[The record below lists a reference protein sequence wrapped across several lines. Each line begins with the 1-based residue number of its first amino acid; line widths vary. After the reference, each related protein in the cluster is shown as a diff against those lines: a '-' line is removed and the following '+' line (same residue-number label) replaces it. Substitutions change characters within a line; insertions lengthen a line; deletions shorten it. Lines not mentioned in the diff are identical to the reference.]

1 MDGST
6 LEETQSETKL
16 YEEPK
21 YIVFE
26 SCLTELFKTCRECF
40 QPCRCSFTT
49 SGTLVTVL
57 AECHQGHTFQW
68 TSQPHIGKKAAGN
81 ALLSAALLYSGSS
94 PTCTLRMLRQM
105 RVQVLTDRQYY
116 RYQGAYLFPTVNK
129 VYKQQQEGL
138 LEDLGTDPT
147 SLASDGRCDSP
158 GHSAKF
164 LTYSFYSDRLN
175 KIIHFEQV
183 QVKESTEVQASS
195 HMEKEGLVRGLKF
208 MEDNHVHVAS
218 LTTDRHPATKKYMR
232 TAKPGI
238 KHYFD
243 VWHVSKGI
251 KKKLSASSNT
261 VATRDLKQWIPATVN
276 HIYWC
281 AAVSGGDGDLLA
293 AMWKSSVNHVANIH
307 EGHDPS
313 YPRCLHK
320 PNQESAWLQPGSV
333 AHAKFKAIVTAP
345 LLLKDIPQLSPATQ
359 TYGLESFH
367 SVLNNFAP
375 KSTAFSPEGML
386 ERTSLAILHFN
397 ENSCRKQAQTLTAEE
412 RWKLKVPKGR
422 GGHIIACPVKEDATF
437 SYVDILLDETLLRC
451 SSLPSF
457 KAALEEATP
466 LATPPMTSD
475 TYPRQRR
482 EDIIEARKSRFVQH
496 PQ

>member
-1 MDGST
+1 MLPHSR
-6 LEETQSETKL
+6 ETQSETKL

-129 VYKQQQEGL
+129 VYKQQQQGL

-243 VWHVSKGI
+243 VWHVSKGGDNMKNSWI
-251 KKKLSASSNT
+251 QPTEFMKMKTILAMVDSESVSFSKLGIIYRLMRYRCNIQVPT
-261 VATRDLKQWIPATVN
+261 CTDKQR
-276 HIYWC
+276 
-281 AAVSGGDGDLLA
+281 S
-293 AMWKSSVNHVANIH
+293 
-307 EGHDPS
+307 
-313 YPRCLHK
+313 
-320 PNQESAWLQPGSV
+320 
-333 AHAKFKAIVTAP
+333 
-345 LLLKDIPQLSPATQ
+345 
-359 TYGLESFH
+359 
-367 SVLNNFAP
+367 
-375 KSTAFSPEGML
+375 
-386 ERTSLAILHFN
+386 
-397 ENSCRKQAQTLTAEE
+397 
-412 RWKLKVPKGR
+412 
-422 GGHIIACPVKEDATF
+422 
-437 SYVDILLDETLLRC
+437 
-451 SSLPSF
+451 
-457 KAALEEATP
+457 
-466 LATPPMTSD
+466 
-475 TYPRQRR
+475 
-482 EDIIEARKSRFVQH
+482 
-496 PQ
+496 